1 MPAPSKRDRQDARK
15 FVRNRGLRT
24 RLRNLSRDFYKAVE
38 RGDLEN
44 AERLR
49 NVTQSELDKAATKGV
64 IHPNRASRSV
74 SRYDHALDKA
84 KSAA

>member
-1 MPAPSKRDRQDARK
+1 MPAPSKRDRQNARE

-24 RLRNLSRDFYKAVE
+24 RLRNLRRDFYRAVNG
-38 RGDLEN
+38 GDLEN

-49 NVTQSELDKAATKGV
+49 NISQSELDKAANKGV

-74 SRYDHALDKA
+74 SRYDRALEKA
-84 KSAA
+84 RSQG